1 MTDGARPSLDSEKN
15 PNQAWRNLMLD
26 GIVAEQ
32 DGVIAVRDF
41 AAMVV
46 AVTIEREVAVGRMKA
61 GKWQRSHGC
70 DCRGCCCGW
79 WLCGGWS

>member
-1 MTDGARPSLDSEKN
+1 
-15 PNQAWRNLMLD
+15 MLD

-70 DCRGCCCGW
+70 D
-79 WLCGGWS
+79 